1 MKLTIEIEPEEA
13 AKFIK
18 SIMPESVSN
27 FYGPGLMD
35 IKKSPA
41 DIWNETYT
49 KWINAIK
56 DQHADD
62 KE

>member
-1 MKLTIEIEPEEA
+1 
-13 AKFIK
+13 
-18 SIMPESVSN
+18 MPDSVTTVVN
-27 FYGPGLMD
+27 NATWPMD
-35 IKKSPA
+35 Q
-41 DIWNETYT
+41 WNDYAT

>member
-1 MKLTIEIEPEEA
+1 MKVTIEIEPEEA

-18 SIMPESVSN
+18 SFMPDSVTTVVN
-27 FYGPGLMD
+27 NATWPMD
-35 IKKSPA
+35 Q
-41 DIWNETYT
+41 WNDYAT